1 MEVRGEGNDGWLA
14 CREDL
19 DGEFPLEKKFFF
31 LNRMRKKVTVD
42 ESLELRKH
50 SPSIQRFLA
59 AAKQYKLHS
68 KSPANQIFTS
78 SIDVANVQE
87 IIQRGF

>member
-1 MEVRGEGNDGWLA
+1 MTVGWLVA
-14 CREDL
+14 RIL
-19 DGEFPLEKKFFF
+19 MANFRWRKSYFPFK
-31 LNRMRKKVTVD
+31 RMRIKVTVD